1 MLPRPS
7 LTVLML
13 STYCRRYVCKAWLQ
27 PTTRYVNNDLALA
40 VATKV
45 AVRSLTLDL
54 HDKPADFPLNRHQ
67 GAQHGRVQRR
77 SIRILLRKLREITT
91 AIQHPIP
98 SSVRRSQAPAANHHH
113 HLNLIHRMQVR
124 QEGSQMCPI

>member
-13 STYCRRYVCKAWLQ
+13 STCCRRYVCKAWLQ

-67 GAQHGRVQRR
+67 GAQHGWVQRG
-77 SIRILLRKLREITT
+77 SSGFLLRNPGEITIT
-91 AIQHPIP
+91 IQHPIP
-98 SSVRRSQAPAANHHH
+98 SSVRRSQAPAANPHH
-113 HLNLIHRMQVR
+113 HL
-124 QEGSQMCPI
+124 